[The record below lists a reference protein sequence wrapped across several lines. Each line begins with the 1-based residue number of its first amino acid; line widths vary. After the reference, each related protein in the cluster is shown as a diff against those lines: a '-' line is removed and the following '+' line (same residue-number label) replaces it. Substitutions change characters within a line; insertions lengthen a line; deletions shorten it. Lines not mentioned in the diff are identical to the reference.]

1 MHRRVSVAWLNL
13 LHERTRLLVAIAGES
28 FAVLLIFMNLGFL
41 GALTATTINF
51 YEQFNAELFLSSP
64 ETLEVSTTTPFPR
77 ERLYQAQGI
86 PGVSRV
92 MPLYSGYVLWR
103 NPEPPNTSKAMFAWA
118 LRPSDPV
125 FLMPELQG
133 ADAQRTL
140 QQSNVVLFDRL
151 SRPEYGPGDVG
162 TVTEADRR
170 QVTIG
175 GNYSLGGGF
184 AADGTIIM
192 SDQNFARYLSPRP
205 LTTVDTGLIQ
215 LEPNADPERVKRA
228 LEAALPA
235 DVEVYTKAGIMLRD
249 QTYWITSTSIG
260 FIFGLGV
267 LVSFIVGIVIVYQIL
282 YTDIRDHLPEYA
294 TMKAMGYRNRYL
306 FQIVLKEALLLAAMG
321 YVPGLIIS
329 LGLYELT
336 VNATAGG
343 LPVEMNFRR
352 MVFVLL
358 LTIAMCSVSGL
369 VSVRKALSTDPAE
382 VF

>member
-13 LHERTRLLVAIAGES
+13 LHERTRLLVAIAGVS

-162 TVTEADRR
+162 TVTEADR
-170 QVTIG
+170 
-175 GNYSLGGGF
+175 
-184 AADGTIIM
+184 
-192 SDQNFARYLSPRP
+192 P
-205 LTTVDTGLIQ
+205 LTPR
-215 LEPNADPERVKRA
+215 E
-228 LEAALPA
+228 
-235 DVEVYTKAGIMLRD
+235 KAGI
-249 QTYWITSTSIG
+249 T
-260 FIFGLGV
+260 
-267 LVSFIVGIVIVYQIL
+267 
-282 YTDIRDHLPEYA
+282 
-294 TMKAMGYRNRYL
+294 
-306 FQIVLKEALLLAAMG
+306 
-321 YVPGLIIS
+321 
-329 LGLYELT
+329 
-336 VNATAGG
+336 
-343 LPVEMNFRR
+343 
-352 MVFVLL
+352 
-358 LTIAMCSVSGL
+358 CSW
-369 VSVRKALSTDPAE
+369 
-382 VF
+382 